1 MTELEMA
8 DAGGGLLRS
17 CRSNAF
23 IAGAVDV

>member
-1 MTELEMA
+1 MA
-8 DAGGGLLRS
+8 DAGGGLFRS